1 MLLIKE
7 SSLQLENLTNLFPQ
21 EEMPFVVAASNDK
34 IFVST
39 TSSSKKRRYS
49 VYTLGHHSAEKVFE
63 GFSSKGSGFVVAFDD
78 HIFASGYFSD
88 ELWHSEDQGSSWHIS
103 MRIPHR
109 ERGTTCIFK
118 NGLTYFDGH
127 LVAGVY
133 SYKPTSVPRVYISE
147 DLGSTW
153 RLLYDAIRD
162 FPHANH
168 CHSCAYDEYS
178 GKLFC
183 SFGDYSRPDL
193 LFMVRNGE
201 VYRKKLLFEYGGL
214 GWLFS
219 KKHIFFCPDWLPRN
233 LWVAI
238 DRENG
243 HIIYIQN
250 DITTNVLWASIYDVK
265 NGYYYVGT
273 ESTKKFGGIFV
284 SKDLLNWYP
293 ILLTPPSPYP
303 YRGVYSLALFR
314 DYVYATLSV
323 DVNGKRKFFLVR
335 FKSVDYTVDKSI
347 STICMHIAEPK
358 VLVHNDLGIF
368 ASCLRGLKIPLINL
382 RLNYFKSLLNYLN
395 LKAKQYVL
403 LENWR

>member
-1 MLLIKE
+1 MFLIKE
-7 SSLQLENLTNLFPQ
+7 SSLQLEDLTNLFPQ
-21 EEMPFVVAASNDK
+21 EEEPLVVASSDDK
-34 IFVST
+34 VFISTVSR
-39 TSSSKKRRYS
+39 KGKRYS
-49 VYTLGHHSAEKVFE
+49 VYILEHYGVEKSFE
-63 GFSSKGSGFVVAFDD
+63 GFASKGSGFVMAFDD
-78 HIFASGYFSD
+78 HIFTSGYFSD

-103 MRIPHR
+103 MKISHR
-109 ERGTTCIFK
+109 ERRTTCIFK

-133 SYKPTSVPRVYISE
+133 SYQPTPMPRVYISE

-178 GKLFC
+178 DKLFC

-193 LFMVRNGE
+193 LFTVRSGE

-219 KKHIFFCPDWLPRN
+219 KKHIFFCPDGPPRN
-233 LWVAI
+233 FWVAM
-238 DRENG
+238 DRENYRS
-243 HIIYIQN
+243 IYIRN
-250 DITTNVLWASIYDVK
+250 DITTNILWASIHDAK
-265 NGYYYVGT
+265 KGYYYVGT

-314 DYVYATLSV
+314 DYVYATLSA
-323 DVNGKRKFFLVR
+323 DVNGKRKFFLIR
-335 FKSVDYTVDKSI
+335 FKSIDYTIDKSA
-347 STICMHIAEPK
+347 STICNIAEPK
-358 VLVHNDLGIF
+358 VSVHNDLGIF
-368 ASCLRGLKIPLINL
+368 ASCLRGLKIPVINL

-395 LKAKQYVL
+395 LKAKQYVFR
-403 LENWR
+403 EDWR